1 MTTEP
6 KNDTGDAPPP
16 RPMLPRREQL
26 VLITGLSGSGK
37 SVALNALEDAG
48 YYCVDNLPEKLLPE
62 LVAFLTQAGYSRIA
76 LSMDARSGAA
86 LNTLPQHLATLRA
99 AGMDVKV
106 LFLDAKNDTLI
117 QRFSETRRRHP
128 LGDGQHTLLEAIVRE
143 RQALEEIAS
152 LSHHIDTSELG
163 PHVLRNWVRE
173 FVEVPAA
180 GLTLLFQ
187 SFAYKH
193 GIPLDT
199 DMVFDVR
206 CLPNPHYDPKLR
218 PYTGRDAPIIE
229 FCRAEASVQKMLED
243 IRRFVADWLPSFD
256 RNSRSYLTVAIGC
269 TGGRHRSV
277 YLSETLAEHFHT
289 RHNRVL
295 VRHRELQT

>member
-1 MTTEP
+1 M
-6 KNDTGDAPPP
+6 
-16 RPMLPRREQL
+16 QL

-48 YYCVDNLPEKLLPE
+48 YYCVDNLPVKLLPE
-62 LVAFLTQAGYSRIA
+62 LVAFLAHAGYSRVA
-76 LSMDARSGAA
+76 LSMDVRSGVA
-86 LNTLPQHLATLRA
+86 LDDLPQHLASLRG
-99 AGMDVKV
+99 AGTDVKI
-106 LFLDAKNDTLI
+106 LFLDAKDDTLI

-128 LGDGQHTLLEAIVRE
+128 LGDGRRTLPESIAHERELLED
-143 RQALEEIAS
+143 IAS
-152 LSHHIDTSELG
+152 LSHHIDTSELS
-163 PHVLRNWVRE
+163 PNVLRGWVRD
-173 FVEVPAA
+173 FVQVPAA

-218 PYTGRDAPIIE
+218 PFTGRDAPVID
-229 FCRAEASVQKMLED
+229 FCESDAGVQKMLGD
-243 IRRFVADWLPSFD
+243 IRRFVGEWLPCFD
-256 RNSRSYLTVAIGC
+256 RDSRSYLTVALGC

-277 YLSETLAEHFHT
+277 YLAEALANHFRGLHA
-289 RHNRVL
+289 RVL
-295 VRHRELQT
+295 VRHRELSI

>member
-1 MTTEP
+1 MPSNT
-6 KNDTGDAPPP
+6 
-16 RPMLPRREQL
+16 MQL

-48 YYCVDNLPEKLLPE
+48 YYCVDNLPVKLLPE
-62 LVAFLTQAGYSRIA
+62 LVAFLAHAGYSRVA
-76 LSMDARSGAA
+76 LSMDVRSGAA
-86 LNTLPQHLATLRA
+86 LDALPQNLASLRSA
-99 AGMDVKV
+99 DTDVKI
-106 LFLDAKNDTLI
+106 LFLDAKDDTLI

-128 LGDGQHTLLEAIVRE
+128 LGNGRRTLPESIARE
-143 RQALEEIAS
+143 RELLEEIAS
-152 LSHHIDTSELG
+152 LSHHIDTSELS
-163 PHVLRNWVRE
+163 PNVLRSWVRD
-173 FVEVPAA
+173 FVQVATA

-218 PYTGRDAPIIE
+218 PFTGRDAPVIE
-229 FCRAEASVQKMLED
+229 FCESDPGVQKMLED
-243 IRRFVADWLPSFD
+243 IRRFVGDWLPWFD
-256 RNSRSYLTVAIGC
+256 RDSRSYLTVALGC

-277 YLSETLAEHFHT
+277 YLSEALASYFRV
-289 RHNRVL
+289 RHARVL
-295 VRHRELQT
+295 VRHRELSI